1 MKSYQIVLA
10 GVGGQGILT
19 LADLLG
25 ECALR
30 ANIPIT
36 GSETHG
42 MAQRGGSVI
51 VHLRFGDGF
60 LAPLIADGQADM
72 LIALEPAEAL
82 RYARFIKSNG
92 IILTS
97 INELVPPNISLKHED
112 YPPIPPMINALEKY
126 TPNVYAIDFNNVL
139 KYRTGLRSLNVAFL
153 GSLIELWNYYPGL
166 PISAEQL
173 AIIIKEK
180 WPKAISTN
188 MEAYTIGQEEIRR
201 IKGTVVQKSS
211 KIAIS

>member
-1 MKSYQIVLA
+1 
-10 GVGGQGILT
+10 
-19 LADLLG
+19 
-25 ECALR
+25 
-30 ANIPIT
+30 
-36 GSETHG
+36 
-42 MAQRGGSVI
+42 
-51 VHLRFGDGF
+51 
-60 LAPLIADGQADM
+60 
-72 LIALEPAEAL
+72 
-82 RYARFIKSNG
+82 
-92 IILTS
+92 
-97 INELVPPNISLKHED
+97 
-112 YPPIPPMINALEKY
+112 MINALEKY

-201 IKGTVVQKSS
+201 IKGTVVQKTS